1 MTAVSWLEN
10 EFSKSYNK
18 NGIVLFSQVFD
29 MIKQAKAMEK
39 EHLEDCWITAHQ
51 AGRFEGKGIAEED
64 WQTFFQYYNETYGK

>member
-39 EHLEDCWITAHQ
+39 EHLED
-51 AGRFEGKGIAEED
+51 
-64 WQTFFQYYNETYGK
+64 